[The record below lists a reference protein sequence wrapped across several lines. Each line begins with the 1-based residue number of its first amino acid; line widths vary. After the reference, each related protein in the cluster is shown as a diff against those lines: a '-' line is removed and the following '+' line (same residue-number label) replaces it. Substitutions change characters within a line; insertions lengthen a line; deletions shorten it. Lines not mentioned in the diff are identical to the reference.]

1 VPSRGRT
8 ARPARR
14 RSPPACDRATDAT
27 VWWVGRPKAAFSA
40 GGHRSSNEM
49 NSGTSRVDAN
59 DPGEAR
65 AFATSSTASAKGSIR
80 RLYRPLPSA
89 SVFEVWHFGASGR
102 ARMDR

>member
-1 VPSRGRT
+1 MPSRGRR

-14 RSPPACDRATDAT
+14 RSPPARDRATDAT
-27 VWWVGRPKAAFSA
+27 AWWVGHPKVAFSA

-65 AFATSSTASAKGSIR
+65 AFGHLVDRVRQGLHPATLPAAS
-80 RLYRPLPSA
+80 
-89 SVFEVWHFGASGR
+89 
-102 ARMDR
+102 